1 MPERRTC
8 LANQRSTELPRF
20 GGWRFASLAGVE
32 LGQRSKLCFERPPE
46 SAKRRRLL
54 LGEFVLKQIC
64 ECGAG
69 IAVEHRSIRARG
81 GVSFT
86 ADHPSVE
93 HKSRR
98 GGSLEGAPRI
108 GSYGRGCG
116 RRGWPPRRGG
126 SKGQRG
132 NCERASR

>member
-1 MPERRTC
+1 MSRSPQASRCTAKCQSAE
-8 LANQRSTELPRF
+8 LASATSEEELPLF

-54 LGEFVLKQIC
+54 LGEFVLEQIC
-64 ECGAG
+64 ECGAR

-86 ADHPSVE
+86 ADPPSVE
-93 HKSRR
+93 PNSR
-98 GGSLEGAPRI
+98 
-108 GSYGRGCG
+108 
-116 RRGWPPRRGG
+116 
-126 SKGQRG
+126 
-132 NCERASR
+132 